1 MSSLAVIDI
10 VFLVLVCL
18 LVLRGGIRGFIR
30 EFLSWPTLALGI
42 LGAVFFYKN
51 GALFIERQFLPGMKV
66 LPEILAFAGI
76 FVIIFLAFKI
86 LEKILRDIVEGI
98 HLGGVD
104 KALGAVF
111 GFLEGAA
118 LTAFVL
124 FALAIQPLFDP
135 SAVLGSS
142 VFANILLPLIFNFPM
157 GGGMVS
163 RV

>member
-1 MSSLAVIDI
+1 MSNFAVIDI

-30 EFLSWPTLALGI
+30 EFLSWPTLALGT

-51 GALFIERQFLPGMKV
+51 GALFIERRFLPGVKI
-66 LPEILAFAGI
+66 LPEILAFIGI

-98 HLGGVD
+98 NLGGVD
-104 KALGAVF
+104 RALGAVF
-111 GFLEGAA
+111 GLLEGAA

-124 FALAIQPLFDP
+124 FVLMIQPLFDP
-135 SAVLGSS
+135 SAILVPS
-142 VFANILLPLIFNFPM
+142 VFANILLPLIFNSPL
-157 GGGMVS
+157 GGW
-163 RV
+163 

>member
-1 MSSLAVIDI
+1 MNSLGVIDI

-30 EFLSWPTLALGI
+30 EFLSWPTLALGT

-51 GALFIERQFLPGMKV
+51 GALFLERRFFPGMRV
-66 LPEILAFAGI
+66 LPEILAFIGI

-98 HLGGVD
+98 NLGGVD

-124 FALAIQPLFDP
+124 FLLVIQPLFDP
-135 SAVLGSS
+135 AALLGSS
-142 VFANILLPLIFNFPM
+142 ALADLLLPLIFNSPL
-157 GGGMVS
+157 GGW
-163 RV
+163 

>member
-1 MSSLAVIDI
+1 MSGLSVIDI

-30 EFLSWPTLALGI
+30 EFLSWPTLALGT

-51 GALFIERQFLPGMKV
+51 GAIFIERRFLPGMKV
-66 LPEILAFAGI
+66 LPEILAFIGI

-98 HLGGVD
+98 HLGGLDRV
-104 KALGAVF
+104 LGAVF

-118 LTAFVL
+118 LTAIVLFVL
-124 FALAIQPLFDP
+124 TVQPLFDP
-135 SAVLGSS
+135 SAILGSS
-142 VFANILLPLIFNFPM
+142 VLTNTLLPLIFNPPFI
-157 GGGMVS
+157 GGW
-163 RV
+163 

>member
-1 MSSLAVIDI
+1 VNSLAVIDI

-30 EFLSWPTLALGI
+30 EFLSWPTLALGT
-42 LGAVFFYKN
+42 LAAVFFYKN
-51 GALFIERQFLPGMKV
+51 GALFLERRFFPGMKV
-66 LPEILAFAGI
+66 LPEILAFIGI

-98 HLGGVD
+98 NLGGVD
-104 KALGAVF
+104 RALGAVF

-118 LTAFVL
+118 LIVFVL
-124 FALAIQPLFDP
+124 FVLVIQPLFDP

-142 VFANILLPLIFNFPM
+142 VFADLLLPRILNSPL
-157 GGGMVS
+157 GGW
-163 RV
+163 